1 VSHLTASIPSLNR
14 RADKRRR
21 CPSAAT
27 ATVALLPDCR
37 RLTASVKDI
46 SPRGAGLYLAE
57 AGLERGT
64 RVLVQ
69 LLGPCPGTTL
79 TTLAEV
85 AHSGPDGDRQ
95 LVGCK
100 FLSSVRPSHL
110 SETYGLG
117 G

>member
-1 VSHLTASIPSLNR
+1 VVVLPDGPQLTASM
-14 RADKRRR
+14 
-21 CPSAAT
+21 
-27 ATVALLPDCR
+27 
-37 RLTASVKDI
+37 KDI
-46 SPRGAGLYLAE
+46 SPAGAGLYLAE
-57 AGLERGT
+57 AGLERGA

-69 LLGPCPGTTL
+69 LLGPCRGTTQ

-85 AHSGPDGDRQ
+85 AHSSPQSGRQ

-100 FLSSVRPSHL
+100 FFTRVLPAFL